1 MPVIRYFPVFPENPT
16 NPARTNILTGD
27 VHINLRRWRQ
37 LPLHTRKYV
46 LAHEQGHAKYHTLNE
61 LTADR
66 YALEQLALKEPYSLR
81 HYVESVSN
89 VSYNNPERM
98 KQAQYETLKI
108 AAAQGS
114 TKARELLARYPI
126 ANADGAEYTPDMGN
140 INKGNT
146 NSTHTIMAALLAVA
160 VMALVVYIIITWIRK
175 Q

>member
-66 YALEQLALKEPYSLR
+66 YALEQLALTAPYSFL
-81 HYVESVSN
+81 SSIPCN
-89 VSYNNPERM
+89 LTS
-98 KQAQYETLKI
+98 QTLSLPVLFT
-108 AAAQGS
+108 QGS
-114 TKARELLARYPI
+114 
-126 ANADGAEYTPDMGN
+126 
-140 INKGNT
+140 
-146 NSTHTIMAALLAVA
+146 S
-160 VMALVVYIIITWIRK
+160 